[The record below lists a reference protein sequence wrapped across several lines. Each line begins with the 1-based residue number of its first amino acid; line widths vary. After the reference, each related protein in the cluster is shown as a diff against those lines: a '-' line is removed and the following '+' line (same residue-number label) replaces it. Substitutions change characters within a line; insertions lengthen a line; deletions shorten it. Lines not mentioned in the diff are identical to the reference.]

1 MAWSVGRISSL
12 QSTLSN
18 SFGISRNAAKL
29 QIASQEV
36 GSGKYADIY
45 ATLGPKAASVMK
57 LRAREDET
65 QAYLSSNEVLS
76 SKLQVML
83 DSVDFVRERVQ
94 GVLQNALS
102 NSTSPINGA
111 ATLQMEA
118 KAALESIVAT
128 LNTSFNGEFL
138 FSGVNS
144 DRATLNRWSQTNN
157 TTGLS
162 PEDVLNSI
170 IGAGPTDAATA
181 QATFDD
187 ISKVFDSTYSA
198 NPDSNFEATFYGG
211 TPALAASGQPASRVT
226 GRLSAGQE
234 LKYGVQANDPAIR
247 EVLKGLAMLA
257 STDVSTI
264 SDGDAYA
271 SWMSNAVKSLSGG
284 QEGLVTTSA
293 GIGFNQQIVETAKTR
308 LTDLSLLQRT
318 QIGNYENV
326 DTYEAVTRMTT
337 LETQLQA
344 SYQVSVRLSSLSI
357 LKYI

>member
-1 MAWSVGRISSL
+1 MAWSVGRISTL

-18 SFGISRNAAKL
+18 SYGISRNASKL
-29 QIASQEV
+29 QIARAEV
-36 GSGKYADIY
+36 ASGKHADIF
-45 ATLGPKAASVMK
+45 ASLGSKAASVMK
-57 LRAREDET
+57 LRAREDDT

-76 SKLQVML
+76 SKLQAML

-94 GVLQNALS
+94 SVLQNTLA
-102 NSTSPINGA
+102 NATRPINGA

-118 KAALESIVAT
+118 KAALESIAAT

-144 DRATLNRWSQTNN
+144 DRVALNRWAQVNS

-162 PEDVLNSI
+162 PEGILNSI
-170 IGAGPTDAATA
+170 VGAGPADSTTA
-181 QATFDD
+181 QTMFDD
-187 ISKVFDSTYSA
+187 VSKVFDSSYIA
-198 NPDSNFEATFYGG
+198 DPNSNFEATFYGG
-211 TPALAASGQPASRVT
+211 TPNLAATGQPASRVT
-226 GRLSAGQE
+226 GRLSVGQE
-234 LKYGVQANDPAIR
+234 LEYGVQANDPAIR
-247 EVLKGLAMLA
+247 ELLKGLSMLA
-257 STDVSTI
+257 STDVSKI
-264 SDGDAYA
+264 SDSDAYV
-271 SWMSNAVKSLSGG
+271 SWMGNVVKSLSSG
-284 QEGLVTTSA
+284 QDGLLKTSA

-344 SYQVSVRLSSLSI
+344 SYQVSARLSKLSI
-357 LKYI
+357 LNYI